1 MSEKLTSLAAENL
14 NPGLR
19 GLLED
24 VQRGHIRVPRF
35 QRGFVWS
42 DDQRIDLLDS
52 ISKRIPIGSLLIW
65 RTSDL
70 KLATFNAVGPQT
82 IPPIGEK
89 APASGWQYL
98 LDGHQRVSTLLGLLL
113 PPPENTTTLD
123 ADAHGKEV
131 DWDIQYD
138 LLEATFVFARKL
150 RKKNTL
156 SHPLLPLWTLL
167 DGRLVKRAMREL
179 RKQASA
185 NGWNEENLAQWE
197 ERAGRLAYRFQECRI
212 PVVVM
217 VSDDLDLATT
227 TFQRVN
233 TQGTSMGEADL
244 VAALTWKPE
253 FDLRERIKALREELP
268 HGWRDLDDRVFLQV
282 CKGLAGLDMTRGNE
296 HELVKR
302 INKDPALLGQAGAG
316 LQQAIELLE
325 QEANVISLQL
335 LPYVYQLTLLAI
347 ALGSHVALSD
357 VPFSPHRLISWFWRT
372 GWDES
377 FASASYRKVRSEQ
390 AVVARSDAESSGGKW
405 GREELSAGRFEFR
418 SARPRLFLL
427 RMAKRTDLCRH
438 NGAKLD
444 GRVMLAQYGRDAMSR
459 LFSNVP
465 ANSSDELK
473 KLIQGAGNQ
482 VFYPPDEIKVLRER
496 LLHGPDLAPELM
508 QSLFIDQ
515 VALQALREGDLQLF
529 LESRFKA
536 INDWDEQEY
545 KSAMQQAGG
554 SE

>member
-82 IPPIGEK
+82 IPPIAEQ
-89 APASGWQYL
+89 APATGWQYL

-113 PPPENTTTLD
+113 PPPESTTTLD

-212 PVVVM
+212 PVMVM
-217 VSDDLDLATT
+217 VTDDLDLATT

-233 TQGTSMGEADL
+233 TQGTAMGEADL

-282 CKGLAGLDMTRGNE
+282 CKGLAGLDITRGDE

-302 INKDPALLGQAGAG
+302 INKDPVLLEQAGAG

-325 QEANVISLQL
+325 QGGNVVNQQF
-335 LPYVYQLTLLAI
+335 LPYMYQLTLLAI
-347 ALGSHVALSD
+347 ALGSGAQSDAKLSSGHL
-357 VPFSPHRLISWFWRT
+357 FLNWFWRT
-372 GWDES
+372 AWDES
-377 FASASYRKVRSEQ
+377 FASASYRKIRSEQ
-390 AVVARSDAESSGGKW
+390 ALLGRLETGFASIKWEREALSSG
-405 GREELSAGRFEFR
+405 RFDFR
-418 SARPRLFLL
+418 LARTTLFLL
-427 RMAKRTDLCRH
+427 RMAGRTDLIQH
-438 NGAKLD
+438 DGQPLD
-444 GRVMLAQYGRDAMSR
+444 GRDMLAQYGRDALSR
-459 LFSNVP
+459 LFTKVP
-465 ANSSDELK
+465 ANASDELK

-482 VFYPPDEIKVLRER
+482 VFYPPSEVKVLRER
-496 LLHGPDLAPELM
+496 LLHGPDLALEIL
-508 QSLFIDQ
+508 QSLFIDAA
-515 VALQALREGDLQLF
+515 ALQALRDGDLQLF
-529 LESRFKA
+529 IASRFQA
-536 INDWDEQEY
+536 INAWDEQEY
-545 KSAMQQAGG
+545 KSTMQQAGG

>member
-35 QRGFVWS
+35 QRSFIWS
-42 DDQRIDLLDS
+42 DDQRIELLDS
-52 ISKRIPIGSLLIW
+52 ISKRMPIGSLLIW

-82 IPPIGEK
+82 IPPIAEQ
-89 APASGWQYL
+89 APATGWQYL

-113 PPPENTTTLD
+113 PPPENAGDPD
-123 ADAHGKEV
+123 ADTHGKEV

-138 LLEATFVFARKL
+138 LMDAMFVFARKL
-150 RKKNTL
+150 RKKNMAF
-156 SHPLLPLWTLL
+156 HPLLPLWTLL
-167 DGRLVKRAMREL
+167 DGRLVNRAMREL
-179 RKQASA
+179 RKQAVA
-185 NGWNEENLAQWE
+185 NGWTEDNLEQWE
-197 ERAGRLAYRFQECRI
+197 ERADRLAYRFQECRI

-217 VSDDLDLATT
+217 VTDDLDLATT

-233 TQGTSMGEADL
+233 TQGTAMGEADL

-282 CKGLAGLDMTRGNE
+282 CKGLAGLDITRGDE

-302 INKDPALLGQAGAG
+302 INKEPALLGQAGVG

-325 QEANVISLQL
+325 QEANVVNLQL

-347 ALGSHVALSD
+347 ALGSRVSASGAISSRHL
-357 VPFSPHRLISWFWRT
+357 FLSWFWRT

-390 AVVARSDAESSGGKW
+390 ALVAQLESEPLGIKW
-405 GREELSAGRFEFR
+405 EREGLSEGRFDFR
-418 SARPRLFLL
+418 LARTRLFLL
-427 RMAKRTDLCRH
+427 RMSRRSDLCLH
-438 NGAKLD
+438 NGVKLD

-482 VFYPPDEIKVLRER
+482 VFYPPAEVKVLRER
-496 LLHGPDLAPELM
+496 LQRGPDLAPELLH
-508 QSLFIDQ
+508 SLFIDP
-515 VALQALREGDLQLF
+515 VALQALREGDLQVF
-529 LESRFKA
+529 MESRFKA
-536 INDWDEQEY
+536 IDAWDEQEY
-545 KSAMQQAGG
+545 KITMQQSGG